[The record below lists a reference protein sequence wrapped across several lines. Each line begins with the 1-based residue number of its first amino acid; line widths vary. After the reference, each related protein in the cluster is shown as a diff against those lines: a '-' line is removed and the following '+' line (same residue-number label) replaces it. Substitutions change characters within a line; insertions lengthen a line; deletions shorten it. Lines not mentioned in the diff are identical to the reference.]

1 MAKLWLDDKN
11 GLSRLCNCLTPRRA
25 SGVTHN
31 YALEE
36 ALQASGENRCN
47 EDEEDEDSVVGRGA
61 PSGTTHVVTPL
72 SRAVG
77 P

>member
-1 MAKLWLDDKN
+1 MF
-11 GLSRLCNCLTPRRA
+11 A

-36 ALQASGENRCN
+36 ALQASGQNRCK
-47 EDEEDEDSVVGRGA
+47 EDEGNKDSVVGKGA
-61 PSGTTHVVTPL
+61 PSRATHVVTRIRRPPVAPL
-72 SRAVG
+72 SRAAG

>member
-1 MAKLWLDDKN
+1 MVE
-11 GLSRLCNCLTPRRA
+11 RRERVVTSTQLPSPHSKACGTA

-47 EDEEDEDSVVGRGA
+47 EDEADEDSVVGRG
-61 PSGTTHVVTPL
+61 PL
-72 SRAVG
+72 QESHTL
-77 P
+77 